1 MHRTGLVLRLLATLL
16 CRYWTRLDSQCLP
29 MGHKFLQAGAVTIKD
44 ELSMP
49 SLISETDSQAE
60 PVRLLRQ
67 TWERLE
73 HQIKTGFPQCLRK
86 TPFQN
91 GV

>member
-1 MHRTGLVLRLLATLL
+1 MHRTGLVLSLLATLL
-16 CRYWTRLDSQCLP
+16 CRYWSRLDSQCLP
-29 MGHKFLQAGAVTIKD
+29 MGHEFFQAGAVTIKG

-49 SLISETDSQAE
+49 SLISEADSQAE

-73 HQIKTGFPQCLRK
+73 HQIELASP
-86 TPFQN
+86 N
-91 GV
+91 A